1 MARTV
6 FTLTPALALLVAT
19 SVLPAAPAAIPASTD
34 PAPVSTA
41 DTTTDA
47 AAATTLA
54 TTLLDH
60 LDAGRFNEAE
70 AMLTPEML
78 AAVPAAK
85 LQQVWES
92 LARDAGPAGPRGNA
106 ISTASGDMI
115 TVSIALPYA
124 KASLVARISIDRSSR
139 IAGLLIQPA
148 PVPAPAA
155 APAAAAMDA
164 NAPYTEHEARV
175 GEGERALPGTLAL
188 PKSASARTP
197 VPAVVLVHGSGAHD
211 RDETIGPNRPFQD
224 IARGLAAQGIAVLRY
239 DKRTKAWP
247 QDFAGKDFSVDDE
260 VTEDAVLAVDALRKV
275 EGIDAKRI
283 YILGHSLGGM
293 LAPRIA
299 HQSGRVAGAV
309 LMAAPARPVLDV
321 LLEQIERQAM
331 RDGSISNDERKAL
344 DDMKARVANVRNPG
358 TVAATA
364 TPLGQPAGYWR
375 SLERIDPVADA
386 RKLALPLLLLHGGRD
401 TQVVD
406 ADWKRWQAGLSGQ
419 RHARLRH
426 YPAINHLGISGE
438 GPGTVEEYAVAGH
451 VDAQLIDDIAAW
463 IREQ

>member
-1 MARTV
+1 MAGTATV
-6 FTLTPALALLVAT
+6 VAHALISLLAASTLQPALAT
-19 SVLPAAPAAIPASTD
+19 PPASMAAASLSAAD
-34 PAPVSTA
+34 KAA
-41 DTTTDA
+41 DT
-47 AAATTLA
+47 ATATMLA

-70 AMLTPEML
+70 AMFTPDMR

-92 LARDAGPAGPRGNA
+92 LARDAGPARPRGNA
-106 ISTASGDMI
+106 TTVTSGEMT

-124 KASLVARISIDRSSR
+124 KASLVARVGIDRSNR
-139 IAGLLIQPA
+139 IAGFLIQPA
-148 PVPAPAA
+148 ASPTA
-155 APAAAAMDA
+155 APAATAIDA
-164 NAPYTEHEARV
+164 NAPYVEREARV
-175 GEGERALPGTLAL
+175 GQGERALPGTLAL
-188 PKSASARTP
+188 PRSASVRTP

-211 RDETIGPNRPFQD
+211 RDETLGPNRPFQD

-239 DKRTKAWP
+239 DKRTKARP

-260 VTEDAVLAVDALRKV
+260 VTDDAVLAIDALRKV

-283 YILGHSLGGM
+283 YVLGHSLGGM

-299 HQSGRVAGAV
+299 RQSGHVAGAV
-309 LMAAPARPVLDV
+309 LLAAPARPVLDV

-331 RDGSISNDERKAL
+331 RDGSISAEERKAL

-358 TVAATA
+358 NVAAID
-364 TPLGQPAGYWR
+364 TPLGQPVGYWR
-375 SLERIDPVADA
+375 SLERIDPLADA

-401 TQVVD
+401 IQVVE

-419 RHARLRH
+419 RNARLRH
-426 YPAINHLGISGE
+426 YPAINHLGIAGE

-451 VDAQLIDDIAAW
+451 VDAQLINDIATW
-463 IREQ
+463 IRNQ

>member
-1 MARTV
+1 MARTAL
-6 FTLTPALALLVAT
+6 TLTPALALLVAT
-19 SVLPAAPAAIPASTD
+19 SVLPTAPAAMPTSTD

-41 DTTTDA
+41 GTTTDA
-47 AAATTLA
+47 AAVTTLA

-70 AMLTPEML
+70 AMFTPDMRT
-78 AAVPAAK
+78 AVPAAK

-92 LARDAGPAGPRGNA
+92 LARNAGPAGPRGNA
-106 ISTASGDMI
+106 TSTTSGELT
-115 TVSIALPYA
+115 TVAIALPYA
-124 KASLVARISIDRSSR
+124 KASLVARINIDRSSR
-139 IAGLLIQPA
+139 VAGFLIQPA
-148 PVPAPAA
+148 PSPAA
-155 APAAAAMDA
+155 AAAAAMDA
-164 NAPYTEHEARV
+164 NAPYTEREARV
-175 GEGERALPGTLAL
+175 GEGERVLPGTLAL
-188 PKSASARTP
+188 PKSASSRTP

-211 RDETIGPNRPFQD
+211 RDETIGPNRPFLD

-239 DKRTKAWP
+239 DKRTKARP

-299 HQSGRVAGAV
+299 RQSGHVAGAV
-309 LMAAPARPVLDV
+309 LLAAPARPVLDV

-331 RDGSISNDERKAL
+331 RDGSISNDERNAL

-358 TVAATA
+358 TVAATD
-364 TPLGQPAGYWR
+364 TPLGQPVGYWR

-401 TQVVD
+401 IQVVD
-406 ADWKRWQAGLSGQ
+406 ADWKRWQTGLSGQ

-426 YPAINHLGISGE
+426 YPATNHLGIAGE

-463 IREQ
+463 IGEQ